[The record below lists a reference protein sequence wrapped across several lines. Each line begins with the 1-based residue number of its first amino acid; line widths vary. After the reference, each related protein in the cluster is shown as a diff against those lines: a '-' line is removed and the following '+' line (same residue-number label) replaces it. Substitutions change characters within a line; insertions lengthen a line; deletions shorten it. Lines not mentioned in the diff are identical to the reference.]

1 MTFHNNLF
9 PQGQPKVIFTSNYF
23 NLLLSEKNFISKY
36 KSLLV
41 SIVVYSCA
49 LLVFTPLTA
58 QFSKRDSLAFK
69 LQRLESTERFNP
81 KDTSH
86 INLLIKLAKSY
97 RYLDSDSIY
106 SIASRVL
113 KYSEAIDYDYG
124 KVKGLDAL
132 AGYYYNKGNRKKSMP
147 LFQEALQLAKDMED
161 IECEVS
167 IINTLAQNYSFEGNY
182 AEALNLNLKGIDL
195 ARKINQQKMLSILN
209 ENIASLYADQKDFK
223 NALMFYDTVQ
233 RINRRLGDEVVDAET
248 QSNMAA
254 LYKDAKDFKNAMFNI
269 NRSINTFE
277 RNKIIDW
284 LAYAYEVKGDI
295 YLEQQKYQW
304 ALYWYDQS
312 NMLFKHQ
319 IEDDRIKIQLMNGM
333 AKVYLGLGKDSL
345 SMVYAHEGLGLSTK
359 IKSLQGQIDC
369 SETLYKLSKKNG
381 DDANALAYLEAFK
394 KLSDSLSRDKN
405 KQSLSLLET
414 KLHYEQEKQELIE
427 ANEEALAKQ
436 RNYIYFTIIILLIL
450 SIITF
455 VIRRSENIQKK
466 LNKELKEKSQAV
478 TERETELHEINK
490 TKTKLFSII
499 GHDLRGPIGALQGL
513 LKLFTDGEITKDEFL
528 SFIPKLKAD
537 VENISF
543 TLNNL
548 LSWGQNQLNGV
559 VTKPKRVSLDTIV
572 TNNIQLLSELAKS
585 KSIKL
590 INQLPENP
598 LIWADQNQM
607 DIVVRNLLSNAIKF
621 TPDNGLITIEAE
633 EKKNMWQVSVRDTGI
648 GMNEEIQKKIFKDS
662 TNITTYGTNNEKG
675 TGLGLSLCKEM
686 VLKNKG
692 KIWVESIPRKG
703 TTFFF
708 TVPMA
713 EKRYQKAS

>member
-1 MTFHNNLF
+1 MS
-9 PQGQPKVIFTSNYF
+9 QSK
-23 NLLLSEKNFISKY
+23 NLLL
-36 KSLLV
+36 LLV
-41 SIVVYSCA
+41 VCIC
-49 LLVFTPLTA
+49 LMLTTSSLSA
-58 QFSKRDSLAFK
+58 QSSKRDSLAFR
-69 LQRLESTERFNP
+69 LQRLEITDRFNP
-81 KDTSH
+81 KDTTH
-86 INLLIKLAKSY
+86 INLLIRLAKSY
-97 RYLDSDSIY
+97 RYLDSDSLY
-106 SIASRVL
+106 SIAGRVL
-113 KYSEAIDYDYG
+113 EYSNAIDYDYG

-132 AGYYYNKGNRKKSMP
+132 AGYYYNKGDRKKSMP
-147 LFQEALQLAKDMED
+147 LFQEALQLAKETED
-161 IECEVS
+161 IESEIT

-182 AEALNLNLKGIDL
+182 AEALSLNLKGIDL
-195 ARKINQQKMLSILN
+195 ARKINMQQMLSVLN

-233 RINRRLGDEVVDAET
+233 KINRRLGNEVIDAET

-277 RNKIIDW
+277 KHKIIDW

-312 NMLFKHQ
+312 NMLFKNQ

-333 AKVYLGLGKDSL
+333 AKVYLGIGKDSL
-345 SMVYAHEGLGLSTK
+345 SMAYAMEGLGLSTK

-369 SETLYKLSKKNG
+369 SETLYKLNKKSGN
-381 DDANALAYLEAFK
+381 DANALAYLEEFK

-427 ANEEALAKQ
+427 SNQIALAKQ
-436 RNYIYFTIIILLIL
+436 RNYIYFSVIILLIL

-455 VIRRSENIQKK
+455 VIRRSEGIQKK
-466 LNKELKEKSQAV
+466 LNKELKEKSLAV
-478 TERETELHEINK
+478 AERETELHEINK

-513 LKLFTDGEITKDEFL
+513 LKLFTDGEISKDEFL
-528 SFIPKLKAD
+528 SFIPKLKSD
-537 VENISF
+537 VDNISF

-548 LSWGQNQLNGV
+548 LSWGQNQMNGV
-559 VTKPKRVSLDTIV
+559 VTKPRRISLDKIV
-572 TNNIQLLSELAKS
+572 SNNFQLLSELANS

-598 LIWADQNQM
+598 LIWADQNQI

-621 TPDNGLITIEAE
+621 TPENGLITVEAE
-633 EKKNMWQVSVRDTGI
+633 EKKDMWQISVRDTGV
-648 GMNEEIQKKIFKDS
+648 GMSEEIQKKIF
-662 TNITTYGTNNEKG
+662 TNSSNVTTYGTNNEKG

-686 VLKNKG
+686 VLKNNG
-692 KIWVESIPRKG
+692 EIWVESITRKG

-708 TVPMA
+708 TVPKA

>member
-1 MTFHNNLF
+1 
-9 PQGQPKVIFTSNYF
+9 
-23 NLLLSEKNFISKY
+23 LSEKNFMSQSKNLLL
-36 KSLLV
+36 LLV
-41 SIVVYSCA
+41 VCIC
-49 LLVFTPLTA
+49 LVLTTSSVSA
-58 QFSKRDSLAFK
+58 QSSKRDSLAFR
-69 LQRLESTERFNP
+69 LHRLESTDRFNP
-81 KDTSH
+81 KDTTH
-86 INLLIKLAKSY
+86 INLLIRLAKSY
-97 RYLDSDSIY
+97 RYLDSDSLY
-106 SIASRVL
+106 SIAGRVL
-113 KYSEAIDYDYG
+113 EYSNAIDYDYG
-124 KVKGLDAL
+124 KIKGLDAL

-147 LFQEALQLAKDMED
+147 LFQEALQLAKETED
-161 IECEVS
+161 IESEIT

-182 AEALNLNLKGIDL
+182 AEALSLNLKGIDL
-195 ARKINQQKMLSILN
+195 ARKINMQQMLSVLN
-209 ENIASLYADQKDFK
+209 ENIASLYADQKDFR

-233 RINRRLGDEVVDAET
+233 KINHRLGNEVIDAET

-277 RNKIIDW
+277 KHKIIDW

-312 NMLFKHQ
+312 NMLFKNQ

-333 AKVYLGLGKDSL
+333 AKVYLGIGKDSL
-345 SMVYAHEGLGLSTK
+345 SMAYAKEGLELSTR

-369 SETLYKLSKKNG
+369 SETLYKLNKKSGN
-381 DDANALAYLEAFK
+381 DANALAYLEGFK

-427 ANEEALAKQ
+427 SNQIALAKQ
-436 RNYIYFTIIILLIL
+436 RNYIYFSVIILLIL

-455 VIRRSENIQKK
+455 VIRRSEGIQKK
-466 LNKELKEKSQAV
+466 LNKELKEKSLAV
-478 TERETELHEINK
+478 AERETELHEINK

-513 LKLFTDGEITKDEFL
+513 LKLFTDGEISKDEFL
-528 SFIPKLKAD
+528 SFIPKLKSD
-537 VENISF
+537 VDNISF

-548 LSWGQNQLNGV
+548 LSWGQNQMNGV
-559 VTKPKRVSLDTIV
+559 VTKPRRISLDKIV
-572 TNNIQLLSELAKS
+572 SNNFQLLSELANS

-590 INQLPENP
+590 IDQLPENP

-621 TPDNGLITIEAE
+621 TPENGLITVEAE
-633 EKKNMWQVSVRDTGI
+633 EKKDMWQISVRDTGV
-648 GMNEEIQKKIFKDS
+648 GMSEEIQKKIFTNS
-662 TNITTYGTNNEKG
+662 TNVTTYGTNNEKG

-686 VLKNKG
+686 VLKNDG
-692 KIWVESIPRKG
+692 EIWVESIVRKG

-708 TVPMA
+708 TVPKA

>member
-1 MTFHNNLF
+1 MAYRLH
-9 PQGQPKVIFTSNYF
+9 
-23 NLLLSEKNFISKY
+23 
-36 KSLLV
+36 
-41 SIVVYSCA
+41 
-49 LLVFTPLTA
+49 
-58 QFSKRDSLAFK
+58 
-69 LQRLESTERFNP
+69 RLESTNRFNP
-81 KDTSH
+81 KDTTH
-86 INLLIKLAKSY
+86 INLMIRLAHSY

-106 SIASRVL
+106 SIAGRVL
-113 KYSEAIDYDYG
+113 EYSKAIDYNYG
-124 KVKGLDAL
+124 KVKALDAM
-132 AGYYYNKGNRKKSMP
+132 ASYYYNKGQQKKSMP
-147 LFQEALQLAKDMED
+147 LYQEALDLAREMED

-195 ARKINQQKMLSILN
+195 ARQIDQQEMLSILN

-233 RINRRLGDEVVDAET
+233 KINRELGNDVIDAET
-248 QSNMAA
+248 QSNMAS
-254 LYKDAKDFKNAMFNI
+254 LYKDAKDYKNAMFNI

-277 RNKIIDW
+277 KHKIYDW

-295 YLEQQKYQW
+295 YLDQEKYQW

-312 NMLFKHQ
+312 NMLFKHE

-333 AKVYLGLGKDSL
+333 AKVNLGLGRDSL
-345 SMVYAHEGLGLSTK
+345 SLEYAKEGLKLSK
-359 IKSLQGQIDC
+359 QIKALQGQIDC
-369 SETLYKLSKKNG
+369 SETLYKLFKKKGENTE
-381 DDANALAYLEAFK
+381 ALAYLEVFK
-394 KLSDSLSRDKN
+394 TLSDSLSKDKS

-427 ANEEALAKQ
+427 ANQVALAKQ
-436 RNYIYFTIIILLIL
+436 RNYIYFSVIILLIL
-450 SIITF
+450 SVITF

-478 TERETELHEINK
+478 IERESELHEINK

-499 GHDLRGPIGALQGL
+499 GHDLRGPIGALQSL
-513 LKLFTDGEITKDEFL
+513 LKMFTDGEITKNEFL
-528 SFIPKLKAD
+528 SFIPKLKTD

-559 VTKPKRVSLDTIV
+559 VTKPKRVSLDKLVISNV
-572 TNNIQLLSELAKS
+572 QLLSELASS
-585 KSIKL
+585 KFIKI

-598 LIWADQNQM
+598 QIWADQNQI
-607 DIVVRNLLSNAIKF
+607 DIVIRNLLSNAIKF

-633 EKKNMWQVSVRDTGI
+633 EKSNMWQISIRDTGI
-648 GMNEEIQKKIFKDS
+648 GMTNEIQRKIFQNS
-662 TNITTYGTNNEKG
+662 TNVTTYGTNNEKG

-692 KIWVESIPRKG
+692 EIWLESVPRKG
-703 TTFFF
+703 TTFYF
-708 TVPMA
+708 TVPKA